1 MINLYKFNIK
11 CVSAGKPKIRRKI
24 ANYNF
29 YFNDLIKFGQ
39 MSLYFLAIIGLLY
52 PFLDKHLDEPYRYQ
66 GEWSSVMRCV
76 AVFVGINHASA
87 VSFKILK
94 MLLFMTILNG
104 LFIDLSHVEFMFSS
118 LQSTGFEKE
127 LCGR

>member
-1 MINLYKFNIK
+1 MTLRSRSWVIDFNR
-11 CVSAGKPKIRRKI
+11 CSGKAQVRR
-24 ANYNF
+24 ATLSCDSSY

-87 VSFKILK
+87 VSFTENVVVHDHIKWS
-94 MLLFMTILNG
+94 FYRSVT
-104 LFIDLSHVEFMFSS
+104 
-118 LQSTGFEKE
+118 
-127 LCGR
+127 C